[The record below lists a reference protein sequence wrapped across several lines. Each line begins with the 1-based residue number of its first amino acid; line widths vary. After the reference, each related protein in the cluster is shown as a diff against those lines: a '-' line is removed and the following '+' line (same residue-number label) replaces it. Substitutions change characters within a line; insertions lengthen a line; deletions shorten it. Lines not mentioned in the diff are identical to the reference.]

1 MTTRGFYIGFS
12 VLLAAGFTWLA
23 LNIHG
28 QYTASLCMFKNT
40 TGIPCPACGTTS
52 GIMQLFHGE
61 IWNAI
66 LTNPLS
72 IPAAF
77 ALAILPGWLLYDLL
91 RKKESLYQAFRNTE
105 SIIKQK
111 PVAIA
116 LVLMVVCNWIWNLIK
131 LNG

>member
-1 MTTRGFYIGFS
+1 MTARRFYIGFS

-40 TGIPCPACGTTS
+40 TGIPCPACGTTR

-66 LTNPLS
+66 LANPLS

-77 ALAILPGWLLYDLL
+77 ALAILPGWLLNDLL
-91 RKKESLYQAFRNTE
+91 RKKESLYQTFRNAE

-111 PVAIA
+111 PFAIA

>member
-1 MTTRGFYIGFS
+1 MTTRRFYIGFS

-40 TGIPCPACGTTS
+40 TGIPCPACGTTR

-66 LTNPLS
+66 LANPLS
-72 IPAAF
+72 IPAAI

-91 RKKESLYQAFRNTE
+91 RKKESLYQTFRNTE

-111 PVAIA
+111 RFAIA

>member
-1 MTTRGFYIGFS
+1 MTARRFYIGFS

-40 TGIPCPACGTTS
+40 TGIPCPACGTTR
-52 GIMQLFHGE
+52 GILQLFHGE

-66 LTNPLS
+66 LANPLS
-72 IPAAF
+72 IPAAI
-77 ALAILPGWLLYDLL
+77 ALAILPGWLLNDLL
-91 RKKESLYQAFRNTE
+91 RKKESLYQTFRNAE

-111 PVAIA
+111 PFAIA